1 MSSEELFQR
10 LLKENAD
17 ASQDFESES
26 DELSERKALRRVAGI
41 STELEDISEAEYRS
55 LRLERVEIG
64 RAHV

>member
-41 STELEDISEAEYRS
+41 STELEYISEA
-55 LRLERVEIG
+55 
-64 RAHV
+64 